1 MQETTGIFP
10 APPVP
15 EIDNRPLFPYNKNNF

>member
-1 MQETTGIFP
+1 MQETAWIIP
-10 APPVP
+10 APPAP

>member
-1 MQETTGIFP
+1 MQETAWIFP
-10 APPVP
+10 TPPAP